1 MVSLVV
7 VNHHWWRWCWCVL
20 SSLFAVWCCW
30 SLGVDVQ
37 GGGGG
42 DANDVG
48 VDGGGDDVGV
58 DHLVVRRSADWRRRP
73 SIPTYF

>member
-1 MVSLVV
+1 M
-7 VNHHWWRWCWCVL
+7 
-20 SSLFAVWCCW
+20 WCCW
-30 SLGVDVQ
+30 SLGVDVHG

-48 VDGGGDDVGV
+48 GDGGG